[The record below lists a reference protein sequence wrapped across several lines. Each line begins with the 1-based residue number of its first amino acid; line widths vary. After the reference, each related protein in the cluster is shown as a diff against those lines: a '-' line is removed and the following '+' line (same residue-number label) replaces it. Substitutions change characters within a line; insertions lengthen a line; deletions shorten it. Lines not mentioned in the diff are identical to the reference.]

1 MAALRTDETFCP
13 QYHHAVELIG
23 RRWTGVILLALIAG
37 RTRYAE
43 IRDAVPNLSDT
54 MLGQRLRELEAEGI
68 VTREISQKPP
78 IRVDYRLTEKGRAL
92 ETVIEA
98 IMSWADTWIQPTE
111 ESDAPPDARA
121 PAAPGPRARAGPP

>member
-1 MAALRTDETFCP
+1 MAIMATLDDYEDFCP

-23 RRWTGVILLALIAG
+23 KRWTGVILLALIAG

-43 IRDAVPNLSDT
+43 IRDAVPHLSDT

-68 VTREISQKPP
+68 VTRQVSAQPP

-92 ETVIEA
+92 DAAVKA
-98 IMSWADTWIQPTE
+98 ISAWADEWVEMPDDDPARTE
-111 ESDAPPDARA
+111 ATATVAA
-121 PAAPGPRARAGPP
+121 PAG